1 AGTMAFEQIELLKSE
16 NINLEYMSFGHMD
29 RNLDPYYHEQVA
41 KTGAFLSFDGI
52 SKIKYAPESDRIK
65 GILEL
70 DSKGYEDQ
78 ILVSG
83 DTARKSYYKH
93 YDYGLGLEN
102 IISKWVARFIDEANL
117 IGYDGELLI
126 SLLVVSLSKSKE
138 QEVLLLFFQNKTSYE
153 IKKNIKESGI
163 AILPV
168 GAVEAH
174 GPHLP
179 LGTDNLLAERV
190 AEKVATGVDGLILP
204 T

>member
-1 AGTMAFEQIELLKSE
+1 
-16 NINLEYMSFGHMD
+16 MD

-70 DSKGYEDQ
+70 VSKGYEDQ

-102 IISKWVARFIDEANL
+102 IISKWVEMFLYEESIK
-117 IGYDGELLI
+117 GYDGVMLI
-126 SLLVVSLSKSKE
+126 KE
-138 QEVLLLFFQNKTSYE
+138 FFIENLARCFT
-153 IKKNIKESGI
+153 IKK
-163 AILPV
+163 
-168 GAVEAH
+168 
-174 GPHLP
+174 
-179 LGTDNLLAERV
+179 
-190 AEKVATGVDGLILP
+190 
-204 T
+204 

>member
-1 AGTMAFEQIELLKSE
+1 A
-16 NINLEYMSFGHMD
+16 
-29 RNLDPYYHEQVA
+29 
-41 KTGAFLSFDGI
+41 
-52 SKIKYAPESDRIK
+52 
-65 GILEL
+65 
-70 DSKGYEDQ
+70 
-78 ILVSG
+78 
-83 DTARKSYYKH
+83 
-93 YDYGLGLEN
+93 
-102 IISKWVARFIDEANL
+102 
-117 IGYDGELLI
+117 
-126 SLLVVSLSKSKE
+126 LSKSKE

-204 T
+204 TLSYGQVWSLQNFPGSINISNACMIRFIVDTGTSLSDAGCTTFVMSDRQLGNKVPSKEAARVLYEQRSKMKV